1 MNGPD
6 PAPDPAKARY
16 FALNFTRLLGVA
28 FVIFGML
35 VAKDRVLAGL
45 PDWVGYLLIASGL
58 VDVFVLPA
66 LMARRWRTP
75 K

>member
-1 MNGPD
+1 MNE
-6 PAPDPAKARY
+6 PDPAKSRF
-16 FALNFTRLLGVA
+16 FALNLTRLMGVA

-35 VAKDRVLAGL
+35 VATGRVLADL
-45 PDWVGYLLIASGL
+45 PDWVGYLLIANGL

-66 LMARRWRTP
+66 FLARRWRSP